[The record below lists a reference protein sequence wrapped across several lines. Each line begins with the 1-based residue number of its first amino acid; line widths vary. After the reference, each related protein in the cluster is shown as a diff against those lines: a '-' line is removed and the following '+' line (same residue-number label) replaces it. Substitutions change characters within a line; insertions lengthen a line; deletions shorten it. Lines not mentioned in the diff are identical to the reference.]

1 MDWNF
6 LWLRMGFT
14 IAFTI
19 ILCRKKIA
27 SGDIKLL
34 AAMLFSSGLFPLLCI
49 MFFTFMGT
57 IFLRLI
63 SRTEVEKVPL
73 CVFAAPA
80 YLIVCAA
87 FVL

>member
-1 MDWNF
+1 MDRNF
-6 LWLRMGFT
+6 LLLRLGFT
-14 IAFTI
+14 LAFTV

-27 SGDIKLL
+27 SGDVKLL
-34 AAMLFSSGLFPLLCI
+34 AAMMFSCGLFPLLCI
-49 MFFTFMGT
+49 MFCTLLGT